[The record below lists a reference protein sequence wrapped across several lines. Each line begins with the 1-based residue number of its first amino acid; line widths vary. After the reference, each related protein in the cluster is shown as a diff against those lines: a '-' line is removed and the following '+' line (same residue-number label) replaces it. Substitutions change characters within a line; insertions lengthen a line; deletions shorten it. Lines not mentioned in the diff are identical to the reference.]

1 MKISN
6 TTKIALGIA
15 LLLPLAMYADG
26 TDLLAPHIGNV
37 KATASGSGK
46 TLIYLGELCAAVG
59 AYWGTNN
66 YKVFFGSGFLFLF
79 INFMFGIA

>member
-1 MKISN
+1 MKTLRTI
-6 TTKIALGIA
+6 KVLAGLA
-15 LLLPLAMYADG
+15 LLLPLIIYADG

-46 TLIYLGELCAAVG
+46 SLIYLGEVFAAVA

-66 YKVFFGSGFLFLF
+66 YKIFFGAGFLFLF
-79 INFMFGIA
+79 VNFMFGLV